1 MPLMPLTKLPQKTWE
16 HIDALFE
23 KYEDGVNLSQVLDSG
38 YPGGQARMPEQYKDR
53 FEATLGLDPDAVL
66 PLSDEFSPEK

>member
-23 KYEDGVNLSQVLDSG
+23 KYEEGVSLSQVLDSG
-38 YPGGQARMPEQYKDR
+38 YPAG
-53 FEATLGLDPDAVL
+53 
-66 PLSDEFSPEK
+66 